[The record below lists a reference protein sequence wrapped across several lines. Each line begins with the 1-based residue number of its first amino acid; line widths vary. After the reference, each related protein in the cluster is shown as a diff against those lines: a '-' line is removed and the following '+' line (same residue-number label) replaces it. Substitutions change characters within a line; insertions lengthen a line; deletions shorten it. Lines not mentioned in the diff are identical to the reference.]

1 MKAALIPRARKD
13 GKCLVALDADG
24 LVASSAVGRS
34 LHQFVCHLDHFP
46 ARVQIIAES
55 DEDSAQMAFSQA
67 DEDVHLFSLLCCWKL
82 GWVDVWG
89 KRCTANPDRLRVL

>member
-1 MKAALIPRARKD
+1 MKTASVLGARKD
-13 GKCLVALDADG
+13 GKRLAALDADG

-34 LHQFVCHLDHFP
+34 RHQLVCHVDHFP

-55 DEDSAQMAFSQA
+55 DEDGAQMAFSQV

-89 KRCTANPDRLRVL
+89 KRCRSKS